1 MTHTAEIQAT
11 VRHGNWSCR
20 GLLYLWMISDFPD
33 FLFVLLHLFINDDG
47 QDDRRIQMQINLA
60 AIDSL
65 SFSLFMGAAV
75 E

>member
-11 VRHGNWSCR
+11 VRPGNLSWR
-20 GLLYLWMISDFPD
+20 ELLYLWMISDFPD
-33 FLFVLLHLFINDDG
+33 FLFVLLHLFINDDS
-47 QDDRRIQMQINLA
+47 QDHRRIQMQINLA